1 MKFAKRLSALALAL
15 SLCGAAALPAYAHD
29 VPDETRTGSVSFAM
43 TYNGTA
49 VGGGSLTL
57 YCVGDVAEDDGN
69 YSFALSDAYEGC
81 AGVDLGAL
89 SDMESA
95 DLPGMAQTLAD
106 YTTENDVQATTTVQ
120 IGTDGTVTADGL
132 TLGLYL
138 VMQHQPASGYEA
150 IAPFLVSV
158 PMLENGVYVY
168 DVDATPKMSELTKVP
183 PQPVTPQE
191 PAASDPAAPAATTQ
205 SVTLPQTG
213 QLNWPVP
220 VLTVAGL
227 LLLLAGW
234 YLRSRDKREPHAA

>member
-15 SLCGAAALPAYAHD
+15 CLCGAAALPAYAHD

-43 TYNGTA
+43 TYDGAA

-57 YCVGDVAEDDGN
+57 YRVGDVAEDNGN

-89 SDMESA
+89 SDMESV
-95 DLPGMAQTLAD
+95 DLPGVAQTLAD
-106 YTTENDVQATTTVQ
+106 YTTENDVQATTTVE

-191 PAASDPAAPAATTQ
+191 PSSPTTPAVTTQ
-205 SVTLPQTG
+205 STTLPQTG

-234 YLRSRDKREPHAA
+234 YLRSRDKREPHVA